1 MFSRDYTVVR
11 GAAVMKIACKRDFSN
26 SHNNVLFGLNRRGK
40 DFEILQKQF
49 ARDLEKESNVA
60 VVAPELEQDQASCLK
75 KTHIIDEIF
84 SVCTLR

>member
-1 MFSRDYTVVR
+1 
-11 GAAVMKIACKRDFSN
+11 MKIACKRDFSK
-26 SHNNVLFGLNRRGK
+26 SHSNVLFGLNRRGK